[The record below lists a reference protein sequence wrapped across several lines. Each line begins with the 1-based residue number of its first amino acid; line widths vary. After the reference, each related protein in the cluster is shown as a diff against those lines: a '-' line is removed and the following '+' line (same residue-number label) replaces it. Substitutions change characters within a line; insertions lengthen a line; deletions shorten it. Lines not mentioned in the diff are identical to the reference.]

1 MRPFVPHLYGVN
13 DTGNPKMKEIV
24 IENLL
29 YGLEYGSF
37 VDIKLG
43 TNTLT
48 KGKEK
53 NLVKKGARD
62 FMDVEVTTS
71 HLMGFTVCG
80 MNLKDPATG
89 KPRDG
94 GKVKKHQAPRNSQE
108 AELYLEN
115 FFKYE
120 GTPDKKGISF
130 MIDELKKMLKYFKEE
145 NEHII
150 RGMSVFFVVDSEKK
164 NYVCKLIDLVSFEHL
179 PEDKR

>member
-1 MRPFVPHLYGVN
+1 MGFVNCCTDPESQTNPEYEQAAGHNQCMKYDGKLLKKETRVTEAENYELIFDDMQETSLKGMRPFVPHLYGVN
-13 DTGNPKMKEIV
+13 DTGNSKMKEIV

-37 VDIKLG
+37 VDMKLG

-94 GKVKKHQAPRNSQE
+94 GKVKKH
-108 AELYLEN
+108 
-115 FFKYE
+115 
-120 GTPDKKGISF
+120 
-130 MIDELKKMLKYFKEE
+130 
-145 NEHII
+145 
-150 RGMSVFFVVDSEKK
+150 
-164 NYVCKLIDLVSFEHL
+164 
-179 PEDKR
+179 